1 MEATIKSLLAVL
13 VGYVL
18 GSIPFAYLIVK
29 VFKGIDIR
37 EHGSGNVGARNVIRL
52 VGFWAGVF
60 DFLLDAGK
68 GILAVMIAGG
78 LNTSP
83 PLPALAGFAAIMGHN
98 WSLFLGFQGGRG
110 LSTAIGVMA
119 FLFPLPVGILALLI
133 GLFVLITRD
142 MILPLAALSPFLPLL
157 VWFFYR
163 SLPLVITC
171 SIFVIFIEIM
181 GVPLIRQHYYEWRRR
196 LSLTHQPEDDL
207 G

>member
-1 MEATIKSLLAVL
+1 MEAAIKSLLAVL
-13 VGYVL
+13 VGYLL

-52 VGFWAGVF
+52 VGFWAGIF

-68 GILAVMIAGG
+68 GILGVMIASR

-83 PLPALAGFAAIMGHN
+83 LLPSLAGFAAIMGHN
-98 WSLFLGFQGGRG
+98 WPIFLGFQGGRG

-142 MILPLAALSPFLPLL
+142 MILPLAVLSPFLPLL

-171 SIFVIFIEIM
+171 SIFIIFIEIM
-181 GVPLIRQHYYEWRRR
+181 GTPLIRQHYYEWKKR
-196 LSLTHQPEDDL
+196 LSLAHQPEDDL
-207 G
+207 S